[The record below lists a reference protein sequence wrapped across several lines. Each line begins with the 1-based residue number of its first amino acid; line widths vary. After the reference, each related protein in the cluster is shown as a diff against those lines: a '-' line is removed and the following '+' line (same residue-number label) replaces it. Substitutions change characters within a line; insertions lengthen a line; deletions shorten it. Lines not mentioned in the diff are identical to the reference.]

1 MDYNPTTP
9 EGIAA
14 RLTDLRAKLAKRS
27 QMPASNWGENCRA
40 IEAEIAR
47 LEALQQS

>member
-9 EGIAA
+9 EAIAA

-27 QMPASNWGENCRA
+27 QLPVANFGENCRA
-40 IEAEIAR
+40 IEAEIER
-47 LEALQQS
+47 LEALQRS